1 MNHLLNTSYSNK
13 LFRSVRDTF
22 SDRIFLGKVV
32 TIALPV
38 SLQNLLNTVTNM
50 IDTIMIGS
58 LGATALAAVG
68 LANKYF
74 FVFGLLVFGI
84 CSGSGVLAAQFYGN
98 RDVRNIR
105 KVLGLTVIM
114 ATIGAILF
122 MLPGFFAPDVVMR
135 IFTNSTDAQK
145 LGIIYLRIIVFTYW
159 FTAVNVAMTQI
170 MRTVGEAKKPVYT
183 SILAIAVNIF
193 LNYTL
198 IFGHFGAPRLGVA

>member
-74 FVFGLLVFGI
+74 FVF
-84 CSGSGVLAAQFYGN
+84 Q
-98 RDVRNIR
+98 
-105 KVLGLTVIM
+105 
-114 ATIGAILF
+114 
-122 MLPGFFAPDVVMR
+122 
-135 IFTNSTDAQK
+135 
-145 LGIIYLRIIVFTYW
+145 
-159 FTAVNVAMTQI
+159 
-170 MRTVGEAKKPVYT
+170 
-183 SILAIAVNIF
+183 
-193 LNYTL
+193 
-198 IFGHFGAPRLGVA
+198 